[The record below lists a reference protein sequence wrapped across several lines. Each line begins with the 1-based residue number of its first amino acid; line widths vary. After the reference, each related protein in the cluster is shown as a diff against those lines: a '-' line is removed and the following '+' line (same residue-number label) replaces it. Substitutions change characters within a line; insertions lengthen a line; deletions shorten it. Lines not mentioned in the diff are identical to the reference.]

1 MSRFFGW
8 IRVGLIVALLGFA
21 LFITSLRFAANLAT
35 EYRDELQQS
44 LSETLG
50 FRLQFQSIS
59 ARLNLLDP
67 EIQVEDV
74 LLFGITPQSA
84 DARIRSLSIR
94 VGLFRSMIEQRLAVR
109 SLTISGL
116 EMVLKQQSD
125 GRWLFAGRPLE
136 AGEKSLINFGRVEQ
150 LALTDFAIR
159 LIQGD
164 QDWLVSAMNP
174 SGLFLTQTGPRRVA
188 KGTLDLM
195 LDQSGAERPFQLQNL
210 RFSAV
215 FDDQPGRFLSSN
227 FSAYAEVGGLPSN
240 LVSAQLPA
248 LFDEQVM
255 NLALWVE
262 SRSGSGTVKG
272 MAALKSPPE
281 TTIDQLLDI
290 ELEFDGGFDLMAEQV
305 DITARLSKMDLGEGV
320 FELPA
325 FSMGVDWSS
334 EVARFALALPSIEIS
349 ESASTQL
356 SQARLVSPSLRDALK
371 STHPSLDLSA
381 VMASARL
388 NDFIETLRI
397 QADLEDASLE
407 TDGVLPGFKGVRG
420 FLDIGVR
427 EGDLSI
433 DATSLSLHFPKLYP
447 QPWVLDQVRGQL
459 AYHFEDGTWRLGSGL
474 LEATADSV
482 RARGK
487 LQMNITPDFGS
498 RTWGL
503 VIGAADFRLRDSLP
517 FIPST
522 VPQSAI
528 DWLDDAIV
536 SGSGDTTGL
545 IVHGSLDQRQPKE
558 EKIYSIAIEAN
569 QAELEFASDWPHLY
583 QLKGGVHV
591 SNQGIQAQDLQGVF
605 FDAALGPAS
614 LIAESL
620 SWDRGAERLL
630 IDSPL
635 SGSQG
640 DLLNV
645 LKETP
650 VAASVNDFARQW
662 QGGGALSGRLI
673 LDVPLLEGLDPLL
686 VDATVEMKDAHMV
699 MPEFDL
705 ELTALDGMFRYAT
718 DGGLSA
724 PSVSLRILGE
734 PAQAT
739 IETEM
744 VGAGGVTRIN
754 LGGEMVIAK
763 LDDWL
768 DLAILKFAEGR
779 SRFEATLQIPFG
791 GRVNQPSIELW
802 SELKGVTVSMPP
814 PLAKISADSGR
825 NLHLL
830 QVFDDDGSEISFE
843 IDDALTGVLKLEQN
857 QVLGGLIQL
866 GRPVAQAGTFD
877 ALRVVGQTAFVGAEE
892 WIEFIEAFEEASQEV
907 ASTFRERLDELS
919 ISVDSLDFFGLEFER
934 ADLVV
939 SATEEAWVFDVM
951 DDEIRGRIQVN
962 DSDTKRVEALI
973 DYLALTS
980 DDSGDPLLGLK
991 SEDLVPMRLD
1001 LRSLTVDGEDYG
1013 AWSFDVVPA
1022 DAAVLIEN
1030 LSAKVK
1036 GMEVLSSEPLVWQM
1050 AVRDPTSHFKGT
1062 IAVPDV
1068 RASLEAWG
1076 FAAGLEGSDFL
1087 MQADFEWPGSPLN
1100 ISETRLSGA
1109 FSMKGGKGKIVQADA
1124 ASGALKLLGVFDF
1137 AEIAQRL
1144 SLDLANVLGEGH
1156 AFNEVGGSFNLTPGL
1171 IQTKDPVVISGPGSQ
1186 LTFAG
1191 ELAVPS
1197 EVIDYDLIVT
1207 LPLNKNLPWY
1217 AAYSAIATGPLVGAG
1232 VLLAQ
1237 QVFKNQIDELT
1248 SLKYELTG
1256 TLEEPM
1262 VELVAV
1268 FDSSIRASTDE
1279 VMDASGTEATGERKS
1294 P

>member
-1 MSRFFGW
+1 MSRLFGW

-94 VGLFRSMIEQRLAVR
+94 VDLFRSMIEQRLAVR

-227 FSAYAEVGGLPSN
+227 FSAYAEVGDLPSN

-248 LFDEQVM
+248 PFDEQVI

-272 MAALKSPPE
+272 MAALKPPPA

-290 ELEFDGGFDLMAEQV
+290 ELEFDGGFDLIAEQV
-305 DITARLSKMDLGEGV
+305 DITARISKMDLGEGV
-320 FELPA
+320 FALPA

-334 EVARFALALPSIEIS
+334 EAARFALGLPRIEIS
-349 ESASTQL
+349 KSASTQL
-356 SQARLVSPSLRDALK
+356 SQARLVSPSLRDALLA
-371 STHPSLDLSA
+371 TNPSLDLRA

-388 NDFIETLRI
+388 NDFIETLRV
-397 QADLEDASLE
+397 QADLEDATLE

-447 QPWVLDQVRGQL
+447 QPWVLDQVSGQL

-474 LEATADSV
+474 LEVTADSV

-487 LQMNITPDFGS
+487 LQMNITSDFGS

-734 PAQAT
+734 HAQAT

-802 SELKGVTVSMPP
+802 SGLKGVTVSMPP

-980 DDSGDPLLGLK
+980 DASGDPLLGLK

>member
-94 VGLFRSMIEQRLAVR
+94 VDLFRSMIEQRLAVR

-227 FSAYAEVGGLPSN
+227 FSAYAEVGDLPSN

-248 LFDEQVM
+248 PFDEQVM

-447 QPWVLDQVRGQL
+447 QPWVLDQVSGQL

-487 LQMNITPDFGS
+487 LQMNITSDFGS

-558 EKIYSIAIEAN
+558 EKIYSIVIEAN
-569 QAELEFASDWPHLY
+569 QTELEFDPDWPHLY
-583 QLKGGVHV
+583 QLEGGVHV

-724 PSVSLRILGE
+724 PSVSLRILDE

-802 SELKGVTVSMPP
+802 SGLKGVTVSMPP

-830 QVFDDDGSEISFE
+830 QVFDDNGSEISFE

-866 GRPVAQAGTFD
+866 GRPVAQAGMFD

-939 SATEEAWVFDVM
+939 SATEEAWVFDV
-951 DDEIRGRIQVN
+951 
-962 DSDTKRVEALI
+962 
-973 DYLALTS
+973 
-980 DDSGDPLLGLK
+980 
-991 SEDLVPMRLD
+991 
-1001 LRSLTVDGEDYG
+1001 
-1013 AWSFDVVPA
+1013 
-1022 DAAVLIEN
+1022 
-1030 LSAKVK
+1030 
-1036 GMEVLSSEPLVWQM
+1036 
-1050 AVRDPTSHFKGT
+1050 
-1062 IAVPDV
+1062 
-1068 RASLEAWG
+1068 
-1076 FAAGLEGSDFL
+1076 
-1087 MQADFEWPGSPLN
+1087 
-1100 ISETRLSGA
+1100 
-1109 FSMKGGKGKIVQADA
+1109 
-1124 ASGALKLLGVFDF
+1124 
-1137 AEIAQRL
+1137 
-1144 SLDLANVLGEGH
+1144 
-1156 AFNEVGGSFNLTPGL
+1156 
-1171 IQTKDPVVISGPGSQ
+1171 
-1186 LTFAG
+1186 
-1191 ELAVPS
+1191 
-1197 EVIDYDLIVT
+1197 
-1207 LPLNKNLPWY
+1207 
-1217 AAYSAIATGPLVGAG
+1217 
-1232 VLLAQ
+1232 
-1237 QVFKNQIDELT
+1237 
-1248 SLKYELTG
+1248 
-1256 TLEEPM
+1256 
-1262 VELVAV
+1262 
-1268 FDSSIRASTDE
+1268 
-1279 VMDASGTEATGERKS
+1279 
-1294 P
+1294 